1 MACEAIRELL
11 AVGEASG
18 SRRRIAATLAEKS
31 SRRALFSAADELRAL
46 GFDERTLLRG
56 LAAAVSRNGVK
67 PGLSAAAL
75 DWLCARLSAD
85 ELPPVLR
92 EDIVEA
98 TAAKPASADAIQV
111 VVAKKPSPVA
121 VEAPLDYHQD
131 EEEEE
136 EEEDDT
142 YKAFALRYCE
152 RLAED
157 EELGDAEVEEEEEES
172 REELDAK
179 RREHRTALNKA
190 RASGKGKDAVEA
202 LGREIATLV
211 RRIQDEDDAAARPDV
226 VESSSPSSPSNN
238 EKVSAAAARPAEEAA
253 GPEENSSDDEW
264 DTSLLER
271 EDVDEEVLASYR
283 AMHPVVRA
291 AKMSW
296 SGATPRQKLEQ
307 WCRERGNP
315 RPSYEAASKTATR
328 CRVWV
333 ASTGKKKGGR
343 GTPKRPLGPPTVETT
358 GDASG
363 LESWAGSKACQGGA
377 SGAARDMAATMAL
390 FDLAPELPVYRVLP
404 PPFRDWWL
412 ARLEEERRRKEAE
425 AQAARR
431 RKDADFDR
439 RCDALVARLL
449 DLFADDDDDEPREA
463 ASRKEEAPLDSWE
476 DLVDDDDRAN
486 HDPDDDDEV
495 EKTGV
500 EEAAASRTT
509 TEEAP
514 RGETT
519 DDVAL
524 RRGSGGGGGEARR
537 REGDALRREWLEH
550 KRRSSQYRKHASS
563 RAKLPAAGARE
574 EFLRACGESQGVVV
588 CGETG
593 SGKTTQLPQFLL
605 DEALSEGGERARACR
620 IVVTQP
626 RRVAAASVARR
637 VAEEIDEPLGGLVGL
652 QMRHERRVS
661 RRTKLLFCTTGVL
674 LRGLDDDFFSGA
686 THVVLDEIHER
697 AAESDL
703 VLAALRRRVAAGA
716 RTRLV
721 LMSATVDAALFR
733 DYYYY
738 YYYDAR
744 REGARPRL
752 SVADYYLEDLDATK
766 RDAPEDEPE
775 RLDYDL
781 VAAAVE
787 AVFAGRFAD
796 GAGGRPESGAVLV
809 FLPGVGEIRRAADRL
824 RGCGS
829 PVVPLHATAAKEDQ
843 RRAFE
848 PAKPGSW
855 KVVLSTN
862 VAESS
867 VTLPDVSCV
876 IDAGRVKEVQH
887 RDTAGIACSTLA
899 VAWCSRASA
908 RQRAGRA
915 GRVRPGVCVRL
926 YSRAFYDKN
935 MPEHAM
941 PELQRV
947 PLDEL
952 LLTLKAVDGGNKFGS
967 ASAWLGECPEPPPSH
982 AVRAALADLASLG
995 ALEGAVLNNGD
1006 DDASLHLTPLGAHLA
1021 RLPVHPRLAKMLVLS
1036 AVFGCVDAV
1045 ASIAAAASA
1054 SGRPDAVFVD
1064 APTPPQRRARREHLA
1079 PPGADLVAS
1088 GRALD
1093 AYRRDARAVAR
1104 FGLREPALRDALDA
1118 REHFVSLLAR
1128 AGLVCDRRDPDA
1140 NLVAAV
1146 LVGALA
1152 PNLARRRR
1160 SDGAFDVPRKL
1171 LVVSSN
1177 NTSVSEDAPSKK
1189 VRLEK
1194 ARLDASSFLEPPAL
1208 LLKEDDLFY
1217 AFFARRW
1224 EAKRSRLL
1232 VSGCALATPRALL
1245 LVYPGDVVV
1254 HHAKRR
1260 ATIAGWIHLH
1270 DMPAQTAVL
1279 LRDLRLKLAA
1289 ALAELFQRPPATFGF
1304 SDEAKAIVKVVKT
1317 ILQDDPLRAISGE

>member
-111 VVAKKPSPVA
+111 VVAKKPSP
-121 VEAPLDYHQD
+121 D

-333 ASTGKKKGGR
+333 ASTGKKKGR

-733 DYYYY
+733 GYLLEKSKKTTTTTTTTTPVVRVPGR
-738 YYYDAR
+738 AF
-744 REGARPRL
+744 P
-752 SVADYYLEDLDATK
+752 VADYYLEDLDATK

-1036 AVFGCVDAV
+1036 AVFG
-1045 ASIAAAASA
+1045 AARAAST
-1054 SGRPDAVFVD
+1054 S
-1064 APTPPQRRARREHLA
+1064 